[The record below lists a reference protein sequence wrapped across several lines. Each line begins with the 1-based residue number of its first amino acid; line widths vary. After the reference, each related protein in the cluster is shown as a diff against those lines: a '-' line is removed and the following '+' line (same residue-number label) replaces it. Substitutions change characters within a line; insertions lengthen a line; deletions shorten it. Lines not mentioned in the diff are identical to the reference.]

1 MKRSKPRN
9 KNCCL
14 CCNAA
19 AMEILASAVQSEC
32 DRVSEAAS
40 HEDWADCLSYTKDLV
55 EILQVLANHAKGAK
69 QR

>member
-1 MKRSKPRN
+1 
-9 KNCCL
+9 
-14 CCNAA
+14 
-19 AMEILASAVQSEC
+19 MEILASAVQSEC